1 MRLYLAGPD
10 VFLNNFGAELLG
22 AKKELCA
29 RYGVEG
35 VSPMDGQ
42 LALGGLD
49 PFAQGVAIYTANV
62 RHMLSCDG
70 VIANMTPFRGIS
82 MDVGTAFEMGFMAAA
97 GKPVLGYSNV
107 TDSYAVR
114 AESYYRGRHHEAV
127 DRYTEGTSIESFEMA
142 DNLMMAGAVH
152 ASGFEVVRC
161 RVAAGQELTALE
173 GFEACLRQLQQ
184 RR

>member
-10 VFLNNFGAELLG
+10 VFLNNFGAELLE
-22 AKKELCA
+22 AKKALCV
-29 RYGVEG
+29 RYGMEG

-42 LALGGLD
+42 LDLAGID
-49 PFAQGVAIYTANV
+49 PFAQGIAIYTANV
-62 RHMLSCDG
+62 RHMRGCDG

-107 TDSYAVR
+107 GEPYAVR
-114 AESYYRGRHHEAV
+114 AGAYYAGRHHEGL
-127 DRYTEGTSIESFEMA
+127 DRYTEGTMIESFEMA
-142 DNLMMAGAVH
+142 DNLMMCGAVE

-161 RVAAGQELTALE
+161 RVAAGEELTALE